1 MVRVSYSHFLTLEV
15 YYFAQTQN
23 ILPMF
28 PGYFPL
34 KNAYSFQ
41 ISQPPIGDHERH
53 MQFLIRE
60 RLRGTPPQGGIK
72 SKGALLLELARELR
86 DLRDEL
92 EEKRY
97 GIIYHSYV

>member
-1 MVRVSYSHFLTLEV
+1 
-15 YYFAQTQN
+15 
-23 ILPMF
+23 
-28 PGYFPL
+28 
-34 KNAYSFQ
+34 
-41 ISQPPIGDHERH
+41 
-53 MQFLIRE
+53 MQFIIRE

-97 GIIYHSYV
+97 GKRPKRTESKSLRHTHSCFSLHRSREFRAEEERHTGGN

>member
-1 MVRVSYSHFLTLEV
+1 
-15 YYFAQTQN
+15 
-23 ILPMF
+23 MF

-97 GIIYHSYV
+97 GIIYHSYVKKKTIIFFHY

>member
-1 MVRVSYSHFLTLEV
+1 
-15 YYFAQTQN
+15 
-23 ILPMF
+23 
-28 PGYFPL
+28 
-34 KNAYSFQ
+34 
-41 ISQPPIGDHERH
+41 

-60 RLRGTPPQGGIK
+60 RLRGALPQGGIK

-97 GIIYHSYV
+97 GNLKIQLYINCILS